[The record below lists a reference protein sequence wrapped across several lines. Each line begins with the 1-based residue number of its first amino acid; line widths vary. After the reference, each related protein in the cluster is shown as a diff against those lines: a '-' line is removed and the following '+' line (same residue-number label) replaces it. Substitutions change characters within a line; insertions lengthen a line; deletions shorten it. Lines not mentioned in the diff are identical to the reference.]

1 MAKKIHA
8 FRTGK
13 PCSHFA
19 IRFDRP
25 VMDPILTRDAIVWCS
40 EHVAPTDRVDSIC
53 VLNIRTW
60 CFRKL
65 RGDAREEVRSFIA
78 SDEIVAL
85 MTHTNMCYVWEL
97 HGDGFKKF
105 RVPSQDYFKCTTCRD
120 RTVACAAVSAEKT
133 SVYIWNFDTSLGQ
146 SFEVESSR
154 QLPMAGYR
162 DRVIFTSSRANAFLD
177 KSTRLL
183 LQPKTY
189 SIIIIN
195 HAWALQYEVRGQ
207 QYIHYGPIVSSR
219 FRYDGVHMDRCHLSD
234 IQCEHPGWVILISE
248 QNPQPLKLVPIDERG
263 RFSLEV
269 GKEWLGFD
277 EHENK
282 FKPFSKRSWTQSS
295 KNWYNSTFYRLCYRT
310 GRRDDRSGVPGFT
323 VGHANKTKCTLF
335 TKPKPRVHSRSGDH
349 SIESRAGVEY
359 KQLMNFGY
367 VVSYCRDEIFV
378 YCFDESDNR
387 PLRDERFF
395 TEGEFLPLEYVR
407 EESEQWVIDEEDEL
421 DKDEENDKDNSE
433 EWP

>member
-1 MAKKIHA
+1 METFRFLEAFRSLHTRDSRQHALDALVGELSPYEWRALHALTTARTFQFDIVGQLPLELVAHIFAHLDITHPYRLQLVSRQWHHVLKSLPVLKVGLFDWNPDIVPPHTLDYATCRRMAKKIHA

-162 DRVIFTSSRANAFLD
+162 DRV
-177 KSTRLL
+177 
-183 LQPKTY
+183 
-189 SIIIIN
+189 
-195 HAWALQYEVRGQ
+195 
-207 QYIHYGPIVSSR
+207 
-219 FRYDGVHMDRCHLSD
+219 M
-234 IQCEHPGWVILISE
+234 
-248 QNPQPLKLVPIDERG
+248 
-263 RFSLEV
+263 
-269 GKEWLGFD
+269 
-277 EHENK
+277 
-282 FKPFSKRSWTQSS
+282 
-295 KNWYNSTFYRLCYRT
+295 
-310 GRRDDRSGVPGFT
+310 
-323 VGHANKTKCTLF
+323 
-335 TKPKPRVHSRSGDH
+335 
-349 SIESRAGVEY
+349 
-359 KQLMNFGY
+359 
-367 VVSYCRDEIFV
+367 
-378 YCFDESDNR
+378 
-387 PLRDERFF
+387 
-395 TEGEFLPLEYVR
+395 
-407 EESEQWVIDEEDEL
+407 
-421 DKDEENDKDNSE
+421 
-433 EWP
+433 